1 LEVHVSTIPIYD
13 ATAPITCRI
22 GDDEIPERIEL
33 VERMRQNLERLERTE
48 HGLLLHFPDRPEVQ
62 ADLARFAVDEK
73 RCCQFWGF
81 AVDNTDGDLTLRWD
95 APPDA
100 DELIARI
107 GAYFDGDEPLTS
119 ISGLL

>member
-1 LEVHVSTIPIYD
+1 VSTIPIYD
-13 ATAPITCRI
+13 AAAPITCTI
-22 GDDEIPERIEL
+22 GRDEIPERIEL
-33 VERMRQNLERLERTE
+33 AERMRQNLERLERTE
-48 HGLLLHFPDRPEVQ
+48 HGLLVHFPDRPEVQ
-62 ADLARFAVDEK
+62 ADLARFALDEK

-95 APPDA
+95 APPA
-100 DELIARI
+100 ANQLIAKI